1 MCRFVL
7 ISSLLVLSSA
17 SAHEGPAVPPSLPGD
32 PLPKITDGY
41 EEVVGGYERALIAAA
56 HHFAGAGE
64 LDHLGA
70 LLAKHPGFVDAKL
83 KFAGPRKPVSGDGFS
98 LLHRASANGRVD
110 VVKFL
115 IDKRAKLEADD
126 GYGWTPLHLAA
137 KGGNLHVVKLLVEA
151 GANVR
156 AGTTA
161 RPSSQRPGGRLN
173 APPEYSSP
181 IPAYTPLEIAG
192 TATDLGV
199 QMKRD
204 ADDAEQGRMKRI
216 RKKLFS
222 LRSS

>member
-1 MCRFVL
+1 MPIRLDQFTANSFECICLRR
-7 ISSLLVLSSA
+7 SRRS
-17 SAHEGPAVPPSLPGD
+17 PVPPGD

-83 KFAGPRKPVSGDGFS
+83 KFAGPRKPVSGDRFS

-115 IDKRAKLEADD
+115 IGKRAELEADD

-137 KGGNLHVVKLLVEA
+137 KGGHLDVVKLLVGA
-151 GANVR
+151 GADVG
-156 AGTTA
+156 ASTTA
-161 RPSSQRPGGRLN
+161 RPSSPIPGGPPNR
-173 APPEYSSP
+173 PPEYSSP
-181 IPAYTPLEIAG
+181 VPAYTPLEIATG
-192 TATDLGV
+192 Y
-199 QMKRD
+199 KH
-204 ADDAEQGRMKRI
+204 AEVVEFLKTKLAAPP
-216 RKKLFS
+216 KK
-222 LRSS
+222 